1 MYTGPDCECERWRDG
16 AVWCLVHGVARPLA
30 WQPSYTADAIQVADP
45 EPEMFTTEWRTLQVQ
60 LGLEALNRADDVVT
74 DMPLKMYWVAVAQ
87 AYFQAANIRSRP
99 GESARKDKL

>member
-1 MYTGPDCECERWRDG
+1 MTDVYTGPECECERWRDG

-30 WQPSYTADAIQVADP
+30 WKPWEVPVDTD
-45 EPEMFTTEWRTLQVQ
+45 PEMFTTEWRTLQVQ
-60 LGLEALNRADDVVT
+60 AGLECLNRADDVVS